1 MLLTVIALFFSAIAA
16 GMIQS
21 VTGFGAAVLLMLIL
35 PLFFNMAVSAG
46 VSSSICLGLTGIMAW
61 RYRKHIQWKL
71 VLLPAI
77 CYLMTSTIAIKYS
90 KGINTSTLSALF
102 GGFLL
107 LLGSYSFFFAQR
119 FSIRANVFSATVCG
133 LVGGICSGL
142 FSTGGPVI
150 ALYYLPASEKKEN
163 YLANIQFLFLLSNI
177 MNLYTRCTN
186 GLYTADL
193 VPYTLI
199 GFGGVLLGKQCG
211 VHFVD
216 SIDTSLMKKLVYSFI
231 AISGLLLVLKRFL

>member
-1 MLLTVIALFFSAIAA
+1 MLLTVVAPFFSAIAA

-35 PLFFNMAVSAG
+35 SLFFSMAVSAG
-46 VSSSICLGLTGIMAW
+46 VSSSICFGLTVIMAW

-71 VLLPAI
+71 ILLPAF
-77 CYLMTSTIAIKYS
+77 CYLMAGTIAIKYS

-133 LVGGICSGL
+133 LVDGICSGL
-142 FSTGGPVI
+142 FSTGGPFI
-150 ALYYLPASEKKEN
+150 ALYYLPASEKRKTIWPIFN
-163 YLANIQFLFLLSNI
+163 FSF
-177 MNLYTRCTN
+177 CC
-186 GLYTADL
+186 
-193 VPYTLI
+193 PTL
-199 GFGGVLLGKQCG
+199 
-211 VHFVD
+211 
-216 SIDTSLMKKLVYSFI
+216 
-231 AISGLLLVLKRFL
+231 

>member
-1 MLLTVIALFFSAIAA
+1 MEVDPAACHLLSDDQHNCNQVLQRNQYQHAFRTV
-16 GMIQS
+16 
-21 VTGFGAAVLLMLIL
+21 
-35 PLFFNMAVSAG
+35 
-46 VSSSICLGLTGIMAW
+46 
-61 RYRKHIQWKL
+61 RR
-71 VLLPAI
+71 LPAI
-77 CYLMTSTIAIKYS
+77 AWQ
-90 KGINTSTLSALF
+90 LF
-102 GGFLL
+102 L
-107 LLGSYSFFFAQR
+107 FFAQR